1 MKKTV
6 DARGLNCPQPVILAK
21 KALEDSESIV
31 VIVDNKAAM
40 ENVRRLGAKLGC
52 SIEIES
58 IGENEFHIHLTRG
71 NIDPAAITNDAASCS
86 TSSGDLVV
94 VISSETMGRGNDELG
109 RILMKAF
116 IHTLV
121 QADELPVKIL
131 FYNTGVNL
139 AAVDSEVV
147 DDLKN
152 LTDAGVEILL
162 CGTCVN
168 FFHLSGKTGAGKIT
182 NMFEILSVMSTAGR
196 LIMP

>member
-1 MKKTV
+1 MKRTV

-21 KALEDSESIV
+21 KALEDSENIV
-31 VIVDNKAAM
+31 VIVDNKTAM

-52 SIEIES
+52 AIEIES
-58 IGENEFHIHLTRG
+58 AGESEFHIHLTRG
-71 NIDPAAITNDAASCS
+71 SIDPSAMADATASC
-86 TSSGDLVV
+86 TVSSGELVA

-116 IHTLV
+116 IHTLL
-121 QADELPVKIL
+121 QADEIPAKIL
-131 FYNTGVNL
+131 FYNSGVNL
-139 AAVDSEVV
+139 AAVDSEVL

-162 CGTCVN
+162 CGTCIN
-168 FFHLSGKTGAGKIT
+168 FFKLSEKIGAGRLT
-182 NMFEILSVMSTAGR
+182 NMFEILSVISTAGK

>member
-1 MKKTV
+1 MTKTV
-6 DARGLNCPQPVILAK
+6 DARGFSCPQPVVLAK
-21 KALEDSESIV
+21 KALESSENIV
-31 VIVDNKAAM
+31 VIVDNNAAL

-52 SIEIES
+52 SIEIENT
-58 IGENEFHIHLTRG
+58 GESEFHIHLTRG
-71 NIDPAAITNDAASCS
+71 NIDPTAITDDAPSCG
-86 TSSGDLVV
+86 TSSGDLVA

-109 RILMKAF
+109 LILMKAF

-131 FYNTGVNL
+131 FYNAGVKL
-139 AAVDSEVV
+139 AAADSEVV

-168 FFHLSGKTGAGKIT
+168 FFNLSGKTGAGRIT

-196 LIMP
+196 LIVP

>member
-6 DARGLNCPQPVILAK
+6 DARGLSCPQPVILAK
-21 KALEDSESIV
+21 KALEEGENIV

-58 IGENEFHIHLTRG
+58 TGEKEFHIHLTRG
-71 NIDPAAITNDAASCS
+71 NIDPAAITNDAISCS
-86 TSSGDLVV
+86 TSSGDLVA

-121 QADELPVKIL
+121 QAEELPVKIL
-131 FYNTGVNL
+131 FYNTGVKL

-162 CGTCVN
+162 CGTCIN
-168 FFHLSGKTGAGKIT
+168 FFDLSGKTGAGKIT

>member
-1 MKKTV
+1 MKKNV
-6 DARGLNCPQPVILAK
+6 DARGLSCPQPVVMAK
-21 KALEDSESIV
+21 KALEEGENIV

-58 IGENEFHIHLTRG
+58 TGENEFRIHLTRG
-71 NIDPAAITNDAASCS
+71 NIDPAAITNDSVTCS
-86 TSSGDLVV
+86 TSPGDLIA

-109 RILMKAF
+109 KVLMKAF

-121 QADELPVKIL
+121 QADELPAKIL
-131 FYNTGVNL
+131 FYNTGVKL
-139 AAVDSEVV
+139 AAAGSEVL

-152 LTDAGVEILL
+152 LTDAGVEVLL

-168 FFHLSGKTGAGKIT
+168 FFNLSGNTGAGKIT
-182 NMFEILSVMSTAGR
+182 NMFEIMSVMSTAGR

>member
-1 MKKTV
+1 MKITV
-6 DARGLNCPQPVILAK
+6 DACGLSCPQPVILAK
-21 KALEDSESIV
+21 KALEESGNIV
-31 VIVDNKAAM
+31 VIVDNKIAL

-52 SIEIES
+52 SIEIE
-58 IGENEFHIHLTRG
+58 GEGGSEFHIHLSRG
-71 NIDPAAITNDAASCS
+71 NIDPAAIADNAVSCS

-94 VISSETMGRGNDELG
+94 VISSETMGRGDDDLG

-116 IHTLV
+116 IHTLI

-131 FYNTGVNL
+131 FYNTAVKL

-147 DDLKN
+147 DDLKT
-152 LTDAGVEILL
+152 LTEAGVEILL

-168 FFHLSGKTGAGKIT
+168 FYNLTGKTGAGKIT